1 MSDWVNWQQ
10 LAEMAKPEVQ
20 RLADVEREDNERQ
33 RLEAAKAVSRVRRE
47 NEANLTLE
55 GKGGGYRAG
64 PIQGLASY
72 SDAMKQR
79 DAAMG
84 AHTARVGGSAAWERD
99 LRGGQDV
106 APSPWESLNQ
116 RLGAV
121 EATGD
126 AWRAQWRQ
134 NEADAEAKRKKA
146 AERAAADAERRRNFY
161 AEAYR
166 SLPDAHLTEDDKRQR
181 AGMLYRAGERREW
194 DMPNDPYARGALW
207 ETGFGVGDPFKTPGN
222 PFASKPQNRYDRQD
236 STAPKKPS
244 GWEGW

>member
-146 AERAAADAERRRNFY
+146 EERAAKDKENRDAYY
-161 AEAYR
+161 A
-166 SLPDAHLTEDDKRQR
+166 SLESRLGGRLNDNI
-181 AGMLYRAGERREW
+181 YRATTHGYTGDLTQQARQLQAAQSRGEWSSGDSALNRW
-194 DMPNDPYARGALW
+194 LPTFARDGRGTTRDRTSGSTWW
-207 ETGFGVGDPFKTPGN
+207 E
-222 PFASKPQNRYDRQD
+222 
-236 STAPKKPS
+236 
-244 GWEGW
+244 